1 MRNAKV
7 RPAACWLEPLG
18 ASASVQCATTMISA
32 SLEASSRTFW
42 PRYWKYSKAL
52 LQTTA

>member
-1 MRNAKV
+1 MRNAEV

-32 SLEASSRTFW
+32 SLEASSRAFW
-42 PRYWKYSKAL
+42 PRYWTYSKAL